1 MSMAEMRE
9 TRAKLWGELQA
20 IAESDEALTPSQATD
35 FERIESELDQL
46 DTQIRSADVKERFA
60 ARESQPASR
69 AIVPGAGAKA
79 IDRDDS
85 WAPYL
90 TYWRSGGRDRSA
102 IEART
107 LTTTQDTGV
116 IPTDMVPEL
125 VRLMGEV
132 TGARQAVDVRS
143 YPTNMEVATVASRV
157 AITGTRSE
165 GAAAIG
171 TEPTFAKVDFSGA
184 KNAFAT
190 TELSQQILQDARPDL
205 ITEVVQQHAE
215 ELSRFWSEQYVQGLS
230 GTGGSDAIFSND
242 PNELVLG
249 AGNATSFAASDLI
262 KLRYETLPAQY
273 WTGMGDLGWIM
284 NQTTFGYVMS
294 LLDENDRPL
303 FQPHATGTLANAM
316 SGSLL
321 GLPIYLDSAVDDMG
335 ASNYSV
341 ALVTRRSYR
350 VVDREPGLV
359 TNLNPYA
366 QQQSGIVEI
375 NSSYRSMGKWVRPEA
390 AAVLKHS
397 AS

>member
-20 IAESDEALTPSQATD
+20 IAETDEALTPSQASD
-35 FERIESELDQL
+35 FERIETEIDALDV
-46 DTQIRSADVKERFA
+46 QIRTADVKERFA
-60 ARESQPASR
+60 AREAQPASR
-69 AIVPGAGAKA
+69 AIVPGAGAKVE
-79 IDRDDS
+79 RDDE

-107 LTTTQDTGV
+107 LTTTTDTGV

-125 VRLMGEV
+125 VRLMGNV
-132 TGARQAVDVRS
+132 AGARQAVDVRS

-157 AITGTRSE
+157 SVTGVKNETV
-165 GAAAIG
+165 AATD

-205 ITEVVQQHAE
+205 ITEVVTQHAE
-215 ELSRFWSEQYVQGLS
+215 ELARFWSSKYCEGLS
-230 GTGGSDAIFSND
+230 GTGGSDAIFSST
-242 PNELVLG
+242 PNVKTLT
-249 AGNATSFAASDLI
+249 AGNATSFTAADLI
-262 KLRYETLPAQY
+262 SLRYDTRPAQY
-273 WTGMGDLGWIM
+273 WNSMGDLGWIM
-284 NQTTFGYVMS
+284 NQTTFGFVMG
-294 LLDENDRPL
+294 LDDNNGRPL
-303 FQPHATGTLANAM
+303 FQPNATGTLANAM

-321 GLPIYLDSAVDDMG
+321 GLPIYLDAAADDMG
-335 ASNYSV
+335 ANAYSV
-341 ALVTRRSYR
+341 ALVARRSYR

-366 QQQSGIVEI
+366 QQQNGIVEI
-375 NSSYRSMGKWVRPEA
+375 NSSYRSMGKWVRPQA
-390 AAVLKHS
+390 AAVLRHS
-397 AS
+397 AT